1 MNRIFLLL
9 LTGIL
14 LCSFQTGQPVIT
26 VDKEQALL
34 AFKFLNDIRS
44 DPKKFRTEF
53 AAIGQV
59 KGIRNTALIW
69 NDTLA
74 KVAEQKALDM
84 ARRNYFGHVDPD
96 GYGMNYFINAAGYRL
111 IPPLWT
117 SSREKNNFE
126 SIAKAVLTGPD
137 TTKLVTGIGIIRQ
150 LVIDKGTPSLGHRK
164 HLLGLEPWGASLTDI
179 GIGIVRVR
187 SEDMIVTYTSVLIAK
202 HNW

>member
-1 MNRIFLLL
+1 MYHWLILLL
-9 LTGIL
+9 ATVL
-14 LCSFQTGQPVIT
+14 LLSFQTDKAIIS
-26 VDKEQALL
+26 VDKDKARKAAQ
-34 AFKFLNDIRS
+34 FLNDIRTN
-44 DPKKFRTEF
+44 PQKFRSEF
-53 AAIGQV
+53 AAIGSV
-59 KGIRNTALIW
+59 PNIKKTALVW

-74 KVAEQKALDM
+74 KVADEKAMDM
-84 ARRNYFGHVDPD
+84 ARRNYFGHTDPD
-96 GYGMNYFINAAGYRL
+96 GYGMNYFINKAGFEL

-137 TTKLVTGIGIIRQ
+137 TTQLVTGPGIIRQ

-179 GIGIVRVR
+179 GVGIVRVR
-187 SEDMIVTYTSVLIAK
+187 TENTITTYTSVLIAK